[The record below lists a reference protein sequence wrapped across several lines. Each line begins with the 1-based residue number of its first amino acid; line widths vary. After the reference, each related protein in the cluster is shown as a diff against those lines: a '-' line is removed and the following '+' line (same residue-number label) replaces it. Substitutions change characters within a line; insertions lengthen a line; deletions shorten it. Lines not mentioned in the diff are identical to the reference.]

1 MLELIIQEI
10 RNLFREHKLIF
21 TLSVLAFTCACVG
34 INASLTCSIQEAA
47 ESTAAENTYGEKAAF
62 KITMDGDS
70 DSFNRVFGNQNAG
83 NVKALFEALQ
93 ADDSFTFRYTKENL
107 IDFFDPNDPE
117 YNTEDFPAYKE
128 EFRVGY
134 ETGTMIDYDDYLAL
148 KAFYADRLFCSEF
161 GISIAE
167 GRAFVPEDFVV
178 SSPESI
184 VLPVL
189 MGNDYR
195 ELYEVGDKIE
205 NAHLGTI
212 QTVTLEV
219 IGFFSEGSYFYDNN
233 TMKQILDR
241 YMVIPAVETSYNGL
255 QADGYYDDFTHA
267 SYDSFKIENTRI
279 LCEQSEYQ
287 NVKAKVMKLF
297 REMGF
302 SELYLFEESEG
313 YEDYLQHAHEDTVAS
328 TMITVFIVLMIVIMI
343 CIQTYYR
350 ILQNQ
355 KKYCILMLNGIT
367 TGQIFVLIIAET
379 FLMFVLSAILFFVMK
394 YALKNCVWFDF
405 GLSQYSLSV
414 ILTIE
419 GILLAMIGCFGVWKI
434 RRLHISTVLRE
445 HE

>member
-287 NVKAKVMKLF
+287 NVKAKIMKLF

-328 TMITVFIVLMIVIMI
+328 TMITIFIVLMIVIMI

-367 TGQIFVLIIAET
+367 TGQIFVLIVVET
-379 FLMFVLSAILFFVMK
+379 FLMFVLSAILFFIMK
-394 YALKNCVWFDF
+394 YALRNSIWFDF

-419 GILLAMIGCFGVWKI
+419 GILLAMIGCFGVCKI